1 MVLQTMYNVLSQTM
15 KSGQGVERI
24 EAYKLLDA

>member
-1 MVLQTMYNVLSQTM
+1 MVLQTMYNVLSQAM
-15 KSGQGVERI
+15 RSGHGVERI